1 MRSIPRS
8 GWGAVSE
15 QGEKNLNL
23 MSHAHGGS
31 KEEEENEPVAVPAS
45 WLSERFRLPRAQ
57 LMLMI
62 EDDVGKGLLPDPDT
76 ARARVRLDG
85 RHAVGEQSKKPEEN
99 LAKGMALLV
108 DLSGHGT

>member
-1 MRSIPRS
+1 
-8 GWGAVSE
+8 
-15 QGEKNLNL
+15 
-23 MSHAHGGS
+23 
-31 KEEEENEPVAVPAS
+31 VAVPAS